1 MKALLIPVLLAV
13 LGPVLGVSAGL
24 MMKPA
29 EKTEAETAKS
39 ECTCPDANKAEDKAD
54 PEAKDA
60 TPGEVEYVKFNNQ
73 FVVPVVSRDRV
84 DALVVIAIS
93 LEVDLGARQ
102 AVYAVEPKLRDAYLR
117 VMFDH
122 ASMGGFEGNF
132 TEGELLGALRKA
144 LKDTSVSLVGD
155 VVRDVLITDIG
166 RQDV

>member
-13 LGPVLGVSAGL
+13 LGPVLGISAGV
-24 MMKPA
+24 MMKPD
-29 EKTEAETAKS
+29 ETSETKTT
-39 ECTCPDANKAEDKAD
+39 ECTCADAEKAEDKAE
-54 PEAKDA
+54 PAAKDEA
-60 TPGEVEYVKFNNQ
+60 PGAVEYVKFNNQ
-73 FVVPVVSRDRV
+73 FVVPVVSKDRV
-84 DALVVIAIS
+84 DALVVMAIS

-122 ASMGGFEGNF
+122 ASIGGFEGNF
-132 TEGELLGALRKA
+132 TEGALLGALREA
-144 LKDTSVSLVGD
+144 LKTASVSLVGD